1 MLTGQTRKCPI
12 SITILSWLYILVG
25 VLGTAAHYEDFRMH
39 KLILNEFAWIALL
52 GAAAVVAGILMLRG
66 QSSGRWL
73 ALAWIASHVVIS
85 AFHPLRELLVHSVLL
100 LLFSYILFRREAREY
115 FGAARSIAPSA

>member
-1 MLTGQTRKCPI
+1 MATGQTRKCPT

-39 KLILNEFAWIALL
+39 KPMVNEFVWITVL
-52 GAAAVVAGILMLRG
+52 GVAAVLAGILMLEGRG
-66 QSSGRWL
+66 WARWL

-85 AFHPLRELLVHSVLL
+85 AFHPLQELILHSIMLV
-100 LLFSYILFRREAREY
+100 LFSYLLFRREARE
-115 FGAARSIAPSA
+115 FFSAA